1 MVEDY
6 QHEGKKNFALGKC
19 MYSKAYSQFKKAAF
33 HAERLPKTEAN
44 IHLLATLYGNCSL
57 IQMKKENYRT
67 CIADCDKALALEPRY
82 KKVLYRKAKSLAGLN
97 SYQKAVDL
105 CNLILEDDPE
115 NIYTLKLKQECEEK
129 LAKDE
134 KRNAEIAMKEQKK
147 EEEKQQTLAMMKER
161 GYRV

>member
-67 CIADCDKALALEPRY
+67 CIADCDKALALEVFLIP
-82 KKVLYRKAKSLAGLN
+82 SL
-97 SYQKAVDL
+97 
-105 CNLILEDDPE
+105 
-115 NIYTLKLKQECEEK
+115 
-129 LAKDE
+129 
-134 KRNAEIAMKEQKK
+134 
-147 EEEKQQTLAMMKER
+147 
-161 GYRV
+161 

>member
-1 MVEDY
+1 MEKIKGYKGFDKNMKCRNFQYETGKDY

-67 CIADCDKALALEPRY
+67 CIADCDKALALE
-82 KKVLYRKAKSLAGLN
+82 VF
-97 SYQKAVDL
+97 
-105 CNLILEDDPE
+105 
-115 NIYTLKLKQECEEK
+115 
-129 LAKDE
+129 
-134 KRNAEIAMKEQKK
+134 
-147 EEEKQQTLAMMKER
+147 
-161 GYRV
+161 

>member
-67 CIADCDKALALEPRY
+67 CIADC
-82 KKVLYRKAKSLAGLN
+82 AKSLAGLN

-115 NIYTLKLKQECEEK
+115 NVYTLKLKQECEEK

-134 KRNAEIAMKEQKK
+134 KRNAEIAMKVLERYD
-147 EEEKQQTLAMMKER
+147 EK
-161 GYRV
+161 

>member
-6 QHEGKKNFALGKC
+6 QHEAKKNFALGKC

-67 CIADCDKALALEPRY
+67 CIADCDKALALE
-82 KKVLYRKAKSLAGLN
+82 VLLTIYELN
-97 SYQKAVDL
+97 NSQGIRRCY
-105 CNLILEDDPE
+105 I
-115 NIYTLKLKQECEEK
+115 
-129 LAKDE
+129 
-134 KRNAEIAMKEQKK
+134 
-147 EEEKQQTLAMMKER
+147 EKQNPLLD
-161 GYRV
+161 